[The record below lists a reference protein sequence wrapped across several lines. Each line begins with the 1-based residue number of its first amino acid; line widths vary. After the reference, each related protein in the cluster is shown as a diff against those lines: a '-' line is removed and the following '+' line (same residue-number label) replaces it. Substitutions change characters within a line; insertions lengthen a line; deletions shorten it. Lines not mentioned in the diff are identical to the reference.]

1 MERRLIKLDGTY
13 NFRDYGGYIGFN
25 GKRVKENLLFRSD
38 TLSKLSNEDI
48 NKLESLNIRTIIDYR
63 SEDERYNNEDKNIE
77 GAKIYH
83 LDPIAKIAE
92 FASST
97 DGSSMLDNL
106 TESKLTKYLADEN
119 RKFVEGDRGKEVYS
133 EMLKLVLESE
143 GASVQHCTAG
153 KDRTGYGS
161 ALVLLL
167 LGVKL
172 DDVIEDYMLTNDA
185 ANLKPRNYSELDIE
199 DEELINALKL
209 LEGVKIDYIQ
219 PALDAIYAEYD
230 NVEEYV
236 INELDFSEDDIST
249 LRDKYLE

>member
-13 NFRDYGGYIGFN
+13 NFRDYGGYKGFN
-25 GKRVKENLLFRSD
+25 GKKVKENLLYRAD
-38 TLSKLSNEDI
+38 TLSKLSEADI
-48 NKLESLNIRTIIDYR
+48 LKLESLNIRTIIDYR
-63 SEDERYNNEDKNIE
+63 SKDERYNNEDKDIK

-83 LDPIAKIAE
+83 LDPIAKVAE

-97 DGSSMLDNL
+97 DGSSMLDSL
-106 TESKLTKYLADEN
+106 TESTLTKYLADEN
-119 RKFVEGDRGKEVYS
+119 RKFVEGERGKEVYS
-133 EMLKLVLESE
+133 EMLKLVLQSE

-167 LGVKL
+167 LGVDL
-172 DDVIEDYMLTNDA
+172 DDVIQDYMLTNEA
-185 ANLKPRNYSELDIE
+185 GNLKPRNYSALDIE

-219 PALDAIYAEYD
+219 PALDAIYNEYD
-230 NVEEYV
+230 GVEEYA
-236 INELDFSEDDIST
+236 IKELDFSEEDINS